1 MSDSESVSGK
11 MREYYEQHGLAGA
24 FVWFSGKVL
33 KRLWR
38 FVYQGVDYKL
48 GICSLRDAPLSAAGN
63 DADVLCRVMTRDD
76 LEGIRQKFGESLSG
90 AFSERLKHSTG
101 YIVYCEGHVAGYA
114 WSSSGL
120 LENEGIK
127 PFLVNLRPYEK
138 TAYVYDCFTL
148 PEYRNKKLFSRLLDY
163 LLMDMKQKGL
173 EKGFLTVRK
182 DNFPM
187 LKVIAKHGFAIE
199 GEIKCRKYLFFK
211 SISNDAFSK
220 VCTVIP

>member
-1 MSDSESVSGK
+1 MPKSIIIN
-11 MREYYEQHGLAGA
+11 EYRQKHGL
-24 FVWFSGKVL
+24 FNTICWLSGKVL

-48 GICSLRDAPLSAAGN
+48 GICSLRDVPLLAAGN

-76 LEGIRQKFGESLSG
+76 LEGIRKKFGESLSG

-101 YIVYCEGHVAGYA
+101 YIVYCDGHVAGYA

-127 PFLVNLRPYEK
+127 PFLVNLQPYEN
-138 TAYVYDCFTL
+138 TAYIYDCFTL

-163 LLMDMKQKGL
+163 LLMDMKQKGF

-182 DNFPM
+182 DNIPM

-199 GEIKCRKYLFFK
+199 GEINCRKYLFFK